1 MILASTGDAVSM
13 VATVK
18 VWDNS
23 PAAIVVCAGTMAT
36 ALLLASVTSRPPAGA
51 GAESVTVPITCD
63 PPTVDVEDSDRFCS
77 DRRPTAS
84 VAVRVASAYVAV
96 MMATPVTEVAAVC
109 TSNAP
114 EVDPEA
120 IVMDTGVVASEVSLL
135 DSVTTA
141 PSEGAAAV
149 KAIVPVKVFP
159 PATDAEDN
167 EIPDSAAAVDEG
179 EDGDPPHPA

>member
-1 MILASTGDAVSM
+1 MIVATTGDDVSV
-13 VATVK
+13 VATGK
-18 VWDNS
+18 IWDNS
-23 PAAIVVCAGTMAT
+23 PAGIVVCAGTMAT
-36 ALLLASVTSRPPAGA
+36 ALLLVSVTSRPPAGA

-63 PPTVDVEDSDRFCS
+63 PPTVDVDDSDSFCS

-120 IVMDTGVVASEVSLL
+120 IVMDAGAVASEMSLL

-149 KAIVPVKVFP
+149 NAIVAVTVFP

-167 EIPDSAAAVDEG
+167 EILDSAAAVDDG
-179 EDGDPPHPA
+179 EDGDLPHPA